1 MRAEVKMKG
10 WIVRLKNSQKVQL
23 KDQEMGKQEKKVEQW
38 RKVQEANIQ
47 LIAIPKEHEG
57 NQKRKKQEN
66 SPKDRSFQIKGPA
79 WCPVQGM
86 HIIMKCY
93 TRNEEKSQELSETRR
108 NQLSEGNQTFQQ
120 KLWKLEVDGALS
132 STS

>member
-57 NQKRKKQEN
+57 NQKRKKTRKFPKGQEF
-66 SPKDRSFQIKGPA
+66 PD
-79 WCPVQGM
+79 
-86 HIIMKCY
+86 
-93 TRNEEKSQELSETRR
+93 
-108 NQLSEGNQTFQQ
+108 
-120 KLWKLEVDGALS
+120 
-132 STS
+132 